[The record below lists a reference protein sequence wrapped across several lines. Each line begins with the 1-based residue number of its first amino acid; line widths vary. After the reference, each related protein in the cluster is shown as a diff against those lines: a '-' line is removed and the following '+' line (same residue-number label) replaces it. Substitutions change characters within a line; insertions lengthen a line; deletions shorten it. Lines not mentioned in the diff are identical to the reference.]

1 MEIDE
6 KLYWFGFSLFN
17 GIGPKRF
24 ALLKNYFGSAQKAWQ
39 ASLPELLKVGLN
51 PQLAQ
56 SFVEFRQKTNL
67 DSSFLRLREKKIEC
81 QTIDDKNYPEN
92 LKKIDNPPFILY
104 KKGEIK
110 TQDSL
115 AIAVVG
121 TRKMSSYGKQVT
133 EKLVSELVGYG
144 LTIVSG
150 LARGVD
156 TIAHQTAV
164 NCKGRTIGVLACGL
178 DLIYPPE
185 NKILAEKI
193 INGYGSVISEFPPGC
208 QAVPGNFPA
217 RNRII
222 AGLSLGTLVIEGE
235 VGSGSLITA
244 RHAVEQGREV
254 FAVPGPITSSNSAGP
269 ALLIKQ
275 GAKLV
280 ENVQDILEELNIDN
294 RTKNIVH
301 SAKEIRAE
309 NPEEEIIFN
318 ILINEEKHIDQIIRE
333 SKMDIGKVTSL
344 LTMMEIKGMIKNL
357 GNMIYVINNR

>member
-1 MEIDE
+1 MIIDE

-39 ASLPELLKVGLN
+39 APLNQLLQVGLN
-51 PQLAQ
+51 SQLAKNL
-56 SFVEFRQKTNL
+56 VEFRNKTDL
-67 DSSFLRLREKKIEC
+67 ASSFLRLREKKIEC
-81 QTIDDKNYPEN
+81 QTVDDKNYSEN
-92 LKKIDNPPFILY
+92 LRKIDSPPFIIY

-110 TQDSL
+110 KQDSL

-121 TRKMSSYGKQVT
+121 TRRMSSYGRQVT
-133 EKLVSELVGYG
+133 EKLVRELVSYG

-150 LARGVD
+150 LARGID
-156 TIAHQTAV
+156 TVAHQTALS
-164 NCKGRTIGVLACGL
+164 CKGRTIGVLGCGL
-178 DLIYPPE
+178 DIIYPPE
-185 NKILAEKI
+185 NKFLAEKI
-193 INGYGSVISEFPPGC
+193 INGYGAVISEFPPGC

-235 VGSGSLITA
+235 VNSGSLITA
-244 RHAVEQGREV
+244 RHAAEQGREV
-254 FAVPGPITSSNSAGP
+254 FAVPGPITAGNSAGP

-280 ENVQDILEELNIDN
+280 ENVQDILEELNIATYN
-294 RTKNIVH
+294 KQQK
-301 SAKEIRAE
+301 AKEILPE
-309 NPEEEIIFN
+309 NKEEEIIFN
-318 ILINEEKHIDQIIRE
+318 ILNNEEKHIDQIIRE
-333 SKMDIGKVTSL
+333 SKMNIGQVTGL

-357 GNMIYVINNR
+357 GNMIYVINK